1 MLCHPTKQ
9 ISINEKI
16 ICEENIKELNLKTIS
31 KSLLPKGI
39 EESLENFLSSQCVC
53 AQVIELMCLLKLYNG
68 DIQRKCKTEI
78 LIINIK
84 WFLSVFPPY
93 IYMGKRLQIP
103 PSDPGLAQFSKTKK
117 GWIPLHLQVVSLL
130 PKNYDF
136 TGPLYI
142 NNLT

>member
-9 ISINEKI
+9 ISINQKI

-39 EESLENFLSSQCVC
+39 EESLEIFLRSQCVC
-53 AQVIELMCLLKLYNG
+53 AQLIEFMGFLKLYDG

-84 WFLSVFPPY
+84 LFLRVFPPY
-93 IYMGKRLQIP
+93 IYMGKRLQIL
-103 PSDPGLAQFSKTKK
+103 PSDPGLVQVSKTKK
-117 GWIPLHLQVVSLL
+117 G
-130 PKNYDF
+130 
-136 TGPLYI
+136 
-142 NNLT
+142 